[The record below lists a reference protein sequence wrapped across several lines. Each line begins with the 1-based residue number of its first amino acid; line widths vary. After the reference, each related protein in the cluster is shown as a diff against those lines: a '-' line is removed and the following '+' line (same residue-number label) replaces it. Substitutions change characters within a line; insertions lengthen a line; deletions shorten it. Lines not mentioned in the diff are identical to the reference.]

1 MNSNHLIESEVKI
14 STNIFSNQPYHIVF
28 VSQEYPPSLRAG
40 GIATYVQESALS
52 LVKNGFR
59 VTVICASDDT
69 RLQSNY
75 TEYGINIIRLSGGD
89 FFLEQIEK
97 KSFFI
102 KKLRFVYR
110 FFSYRFKIKKTIESL
125 SEVSIIEV
133 PEYGAEGLFL
143 FSLDLPMVV
152 RLHCPMLLDGA
163 SNQVKRLSL
172 RNFHHYWRGLIE
184 FEIVKKAKYVISVSE
199 SLKSFYVNKVG
210 INAHKIKTI
219 YNAIDTE
226 NLWQNNPVEI
236 PEDTIPTVL
245 FVGSVIPI
253 KGVAE
258 LIEAFRLL
266 NAKGTKIKLV
276 LAGKVNNKFAEDLQK
291 QIKSERIDDIIF
303 LGHLNRKELEMLY
316 ARATICCLPSWSEG
330 LPFVCLE
337 AMRAGCVVIGSSNGG
352 MTEIIEE
359 AKDGI
364 LCLPQNA
371 AYLAHKIEE
380 VLRLSYTERL
390 NIGENA
396 KKKIF
401 QKFSSTVIAKENI
414 DYYLSMLHS
423 SKKK

>member
-152 RLHCPMLLDGA
+152 RLHCQIG
-163 SNQVKRLSL
+163 R
-172 RNFHHYWRGLIE
+172 
-184 FEIVKKAKYVISVSE
+184 
-199 SLKSFYVNKVG
+199 
-210 INAHKIKTI
+210 AH
-219 YNAIDTE
+219 
-226 NLWQNNPVEI
+226 V
-236 PEDTIPTVL
+236 
-245 FVGSVIPI
+245 
-253 KGVAE
+253 
-258 LIEAFRLL
+258 
-266 NAKGTKIKLV
+266 
-276 LAGKVNNKFAEDLQK
+276 
-291 QIKSERIDDIIF
+291 
-303 LGHLNRKELEMLY
+303 
-316 ARATICCLPSWSEG
+316 
-330 LPFVCLE
+330 
-337 AMRAGCVVIGSSNGG
+337 
-352 MTEIIEE
+352 
-359 AKDGI
+359 
-364 LCLPQNA
+364 
-371 AYLAHKIEE
+371 
-380 VLRLSYTERL
+380 
-390 NIGENA
+390 
-396 KKKIF
+396 
-401 QKFSSTVIAKENI
+401 
-414 DYYLSMLHS
+414 
-423 SKKK
+423 